1 MFLRL
6 FLRSGDAPANPG
18 LPSER
23 DYRVFRLLLP
33 AMATLEQL
41 QAKRRELEE
50 KLNAGDLSVETALEH
65 TDRAISSRTL
75 KVQHSRQRLEATKQ
89 AVAAG
94 VDKDKARRVDS
105 RTTAKKLAELRA
117 RRPLNQF

>member
-1 MFLRL
+1 
-6 FLRSGDAPANPG
+6 
-18 LPSER
+18 
-23 DYRVFRLLLP
+23 
-33 AMATLEQL
+33 MATLEQL

-50 KLNAGDLSVETALEH
+50 KLNAGDLSVETALAH

-94 VDKDKARRVDS
+94 MDKDKARRIDNRTADS

-117 RRPLNQF
+117 RRPLNRF